1 VVGNKTATL
10 ISQSRLIKD
19 MTQDMKRDLYT
30 ISALILLANLFKRSP
45 IYNLFYLL
53 AMIVLSRRFF
63 AISVLVGFLAE
74 IIGTRMCTPFGCYY
88 YENLKPRVFGV
99 ALFVPFAWA
108 IFGFISYLTARRF
121 FVHKMS
127 RIVFAS
133 LLMVVLDL
141 SIDPIMTSWRAWVW
155 ETITAINWFRIP
167 WTNYLGWFI
176 VSLTF
181 FYLYERLSKGEVEE
195 ELLKLGPP
203 VYLLEMFT
211 FMIYA
216 PAGVKTPT
224 TIAFLVSVAV
234 LLPLY
239 LWRWMK

>member
-1 VVGNKTATL
+1 
-10 ISQSRLIKD
+10 
-19 MTQDMKRDLYT
+19 MKRDLYV
-30 ISALILLANLFKRSP
+30 ISAFILLANIFKRSL

-53 AMIVLSRRFF
+53 AMIVASQRLWRDFLRFL
-63 AISVLVGFLAE
+63 AISALVGFFAE
-74 IIGTRMCTPFGCYY
+74 VLGTHICTPFGCYY
-88 YENLKPRVFGV
+88 YENLKPQVFGV
-99 ALFVPFAWA
+99 PPFVPFAWT
-108 IFGFISYLTARRF
+108 IFGFVSYLTARHF
-121 FVHKMS
+121 FEHKTG
-127 RIVFAS
+127 RIAFAS
-133 LLMVVLDL
+133 VLMVIFDL

-155 ETITAINWFRIP
+155 ETTTKINWFGIP

-181 FYLYERLSKGEVEE
+181 FYLYERLSKAKIER

-216 PAGVKTPT
+216 PASVKTPT
-224 TIAFLVSVAV
+224 TLAFLISVAV

-239 LWRWMK
+239 FWRWKS

>member
-1 VVGNKTATL
+1 
-10 ISQSRLIKD
+10 
-19 MTQDMKRDLYT
+19 MKRDLYA

-45 IYNLFYLL
+45 ICNIFYLL
-53 AMIVLSRRFF
+53 AMIVLSRKLWRDFPRFL

-88 YENLKPRVFGV
+88 YENLKPQVFGV

-121 FVHKMS
+121 FGHKMS

-133 LLMVVLDL
+133 LLMVIFDL

-155 ETITAINWFRIP
+155 ETTTGINWFGIP

-181 FYLYERLSKGEVEE
+181 FYLYERLSKGEVGE

-224 TIAFLVSVAV
+224 ELAFFIAILIVFSFS
-234 LLPLY
+234 LY
-239 LWRWMK
+239 LQK

>member
-1 VVGNKTATL
+1 
-10 ISQSRLIKD
+10 

-53 AMIVLSRRFF
+53 AMIVLSRRLWRDFPRFF

-88 YENLKPRVFGV
+88 YENLKPQFFGV
-99 ALFVPFAWA
+99 ALFVPLAWA
-108 IFGFISYLTARRF
+108 IFGFVSYLTARYF
-121 FVHKMS
+121 FKYRRA
-127 RIVFAS
+127 RITFAS
-133 LLMVVLDL
+133 LLMVILDL

-155 ETITAINWFRIP
+155 ETTTVINWFGIP

-181 FYLYERLSKGEVEE
+181 FYLYERLSKAKIER
-195 ELLKLGPP
+195 ELLKLGSP

-224 TIAFLVSVAV
+224 TIAFLISLTVI
-234 LLPLY
+234 LPLY
-239 LWRWMK
+239 VWRWRNRLSDAKKTNGS

>member
-1 VVGNKTATL
+1 MKGYE
-10 ISQSRLIKD
+10 KD
-19 MTQDMKRDLYT
+19 VK
-30 ISALILLANLFKRSP
+30 IFIFLILLANVFKRSP

-53 AMIVLSRRFF
+53 AMVVVSRRLWRDFPRF
-63 AISVLVGFLAE
+63 LAISIAVGFLAE
-74 IIGTRMCTPFGCYY
+74 VIGTRMCTPFGCYH
-88 YENLKPRVFGV
+88 YENLRPQLFGV
-99 ALFVPFAWA
+99 ALFVPLAWA
-108 IFGFISYLTARRF
+108 IFGFVSYITARYF
-121 FVHKMS
+121 FKRRSS
-127 RIVFAS
+127 RMAFAS

-155 ETITAINWFRIP
+155 DTTTGINWFGIP

-181 FYLYERLSKGEVEE
+181 FYLYERISRGEVEE

-203 VYLLEMFT
+203 VYLLEMLT

-224 TIAFLVSVAV
+224 AIAFLVSAAV
-234 LLPLY
+234 VLSMY
-239 LWRWMK
+239 LRRWMR

>member
-53 AMIVLSRRFF
+53 AMIVLSRRLWRDFPRFF
-63 AISVLVGFLAE
+63 AISVL
-74 IIGTRMCTPFGCYY
+74 GCYY